1 MDNGFEQQVIA
12 LDHLLAESEK
22 YGKSLLARVRG
33 LRKKTAAGEL
43 ALLAGMFEPLPR
55 QVEQFAASV
64 ETARTALRYDAAA
77 ALTDGAYLAELQDE
91 ARAQGVVLT
100 ERDGRLSAF
109 PLLLKLEPRTQGVRI
124 GRKLERRLRP
134 SVLVDQLKKAQT
146 ATGFDAARVLG
157 QMFAV
162 YGTLARG
169 IQPAWRPDTTGD
181 GPVVALND
189 IHAALTVLP
198 VAAASYPREAFA
210 VDLLRLNRLPDTSTA
225 GGHRFSLPAS
235 TGSKGRD
242 RLTVYDETGGEHV
255 YVGIRF
261 SRDGK
266 PA

>member
-1 MDNGFEQQVIA
+1 MDNSIEQQITT
-12 LDHLLAESEK
+12 LDQLLADSEK
-22 YGKSLLARVRG
+22 HGKALLARVRG

-43 ALLAGMFEPLPR
+43 APLTGLFEPLPR
-55 QVEQFAASV
+55 QVEQFVASV
-64 ETARTALRYDAAA
+64 ETARDALTYDAAA
-77 ALTDGAYLAELQDE
+77 ALTDGSYLAELQAE

-134 SVLVDQLKKAQT
+134 SVLVDQLKKAQA
-146 ATGFDAARVLG
+146 ATLFDAVRVLG

-162 YGTLARG
+162 YGTLART
-169 IQPAWRPDTTGD
+169 IQPAWRPDANAD

-210 VDLLRLNRLPDTSTA
+210 VDLLRLNRLPDTRTA
-225 GGHRFSLPAS
+225 GGHCFTLPAS

-242 RLTVYDETGGEHV
+242 RLTVYDETGGEHI

-261 SRDGK
+261 SRDSK
-266 PA
+266 PG

>member
-1 MDNGFEQQVIA
+1 MNNTFEQQITD
-12 LDHLLAESEK
+12 LDQLLADAEK
-22 YGKSLLARVRG
+22 HSKALLARVRG

-43 ALLAGMFEPLPR
+43 APLAGLFEPLPR

-64 ETARTALRYDAAA
+64 ETAREALTYDATA
-77 ALTDGAYLAELQDE
+77 ALTDGSYLAELHAE

-134 SVLVDQLKKAQT
+134 SVLVDQLKKAQAAT
-146 ATGFDAARVLG
+146 AFDAVRVLG

-162 YGTLARG
+162 YGTLART
-169 IQPAWRPDTTGD
+169 IQPAWRPDATGD
-181 GPVVALND
+181 GPVIALND

-225 GGHRFSLPAS
+225 GGHRFTLPAS

-242 RLTVYDETGGEHV
+242 RLTVYDETGGEHI

-266 PA
+266 PG

>member
-1 MDNGFEQQVIA
+1 MENSFEQQITA
-12 LDHLLAESEK
+12 LDHLLADSEK
-22 YGKSLLARVRG
+22 HGKALLARVRG
-33 LRKKTAAGEL
+33 LRKKAAAGEL
-43 ALLAGMFEPLPR
+43 SPLAGLFDPVPR
-55 QVEQFAASV
+55 QVEQFAASI
-64 ETARTALRYDAAA
+64 ETARDALRYDAAA
-77 ALTDGAYLAELQDE
+77 ALTDGSYLAELQAE
-91 ARAQGVVLT
+91 AQAQGVVLT

-109 PLLLKLEPRTQGVRI
+109 PLLLKLEPRTPGVRI

-134 SVLVDQLKKAQT
+134 SLLIALLRQAQA
-146 ATGFDAARVLG
+146 ATDFDAARVLG

-162 YGTLARG
+162 YGTLAR
-169 IQPAWRPDTTGD
+169 IVQPSWRADSLGD

-210 VDLLRLNRLPDTSTA
+210 VDLLRLNRLPDTRTS

-242 RLTVYDETGGEHV
+242 RLTVYDETGGEHI